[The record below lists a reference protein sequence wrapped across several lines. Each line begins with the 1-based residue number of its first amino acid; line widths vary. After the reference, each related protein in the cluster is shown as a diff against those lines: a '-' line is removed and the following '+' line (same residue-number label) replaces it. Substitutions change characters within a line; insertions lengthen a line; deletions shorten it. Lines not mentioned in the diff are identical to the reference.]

1 MSKTSSLI
9 FYTLL
14 ACFITA
20 SAQAKYCVRLPSC
33 EELGYVFD
41 YSTAVTTGRRH
52 IVCPFSNILTDEGK
66 NVAKVLLL
74 DYCQGYGLTEGQC
87 NPANGDCEQCAERKA
102 NGQIVSAPYYRYVR
116 CKGGF
121 VYQDGDCVAANP

>member
-9 FYTLL
+9 FYALL
-14 ACFITA
+14 ACFIAT
-20 SAQAKYCVRLPSC
+20 SAQAKYCIKLPSC
-33 EELGYVFD
+33 EDLGYIFD
-41 YSTAVTTGRRH
+41 FNTAEAEGRRV
-52 IVCPFSNILTDEGK
+52 IVCPFSDLSTDEGK
-66 NVAKVLLL
+66 SLSKVLLL

-87 NPANGDCEQCAERKA
+87 NTANGDCEQCAERKA

-121 VYQDGDCVAANP
+121 VYQDGECVAANP